1 MLAGLTPMS
10 ERDSR
15 PSTPALPPP
24 APHPGDAPD
33 DVLVPPLEPP
43 PSSLSAIASRRK
55 KEPPREPK
63 FFWVILVVLFV
74 AGTLIT
80 FYLQRPR

>member
-1 MLAGLTPMS
+1 MS

-24 APHPGDAPD
+24 APVHPDDAH

-43 PSSLSAIASRRK
+43 PSSLSATMSRRK
-55 KEPPREPK
+55 REPSREPK
-63 FFWVILVVLFV
+63 IFWVILVVLFV

>member
-1 MLAGLTPMS
+1 MA
-10 ERDSR
+10 ERESR

-24 APHPGDAPD
+24 PPLHPD
-33 DVLVPPLEPP
+33 DGPDPVQVPPLEPP
-43 PSSLSAIASRRK
+43 PSSLGALARHKK

-63 FFWVILVVLFV
+63 VFWLILIALFV
-74 AGTLIT
+74 VGTLLT